1 MDVIIMDFLLCLE
14 GGAFIMIIV
23 INLNSFKNGAF
34 IGCQKNFLTL
44 LLEMFFYKKIDMN
57 ILIFIR
63 IMVCPSVV

>member
-1 MDVIIMDFLLCLE
+1 
-14 GGAFIMIIV
+14 MIIV